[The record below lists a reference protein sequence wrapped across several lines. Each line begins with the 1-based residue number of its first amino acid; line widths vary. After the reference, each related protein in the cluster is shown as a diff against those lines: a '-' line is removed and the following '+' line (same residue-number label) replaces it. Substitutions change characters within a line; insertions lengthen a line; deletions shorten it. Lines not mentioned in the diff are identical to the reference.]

1 MFDREV
7 ARIKDDRTDP
17 PVIHH
22 CLRCGAEWP
31 SNLLNSADPKLCLL
45 CDGELVPVPGSP
57 NLQG

>member
-31 SNLLNSADPKLCLL
+31 SNLLNAAYPKLCLL
-45 CDGELVPVPGSP
+45 CDGELEPVPVGRKPPG
-57 NLQG
+57 